1 MRRARQEGGVAEWTY
16 PHNRRD
22 TRPTFTC
29 CHCGDVTI
37 VAARARAEDC
47 GGFCLCCMKPT
58 CKACAGKGCAP
69 FEREIE
75 RQEARGRSLRSM
87 GL

>member
-1 MRRARQEGGVAEWTY
+1 MRRAGGVAEWTY
-16 PHNRRD
+16 PHNRRV
-22 TRPTFTC
+22 TLATFTC

-37 VAARARAEDC
+37 VPAKAAADDC

-58 CKACAGKGCAP
+58 CKKCAGKGCEP

-75 RQEARGRSLRSM
+75 RQEARGRFLAAV
-87 GL
+87 GV